1 MREST
6 STRTCATP
14 LGVEHPPPRNS
25 PPIYAKSSKPASLTS
40 VNTTSTAT
48 AVGCRRWHTAA
59 TELFKRCHA
68 DCEQY
73 KTLGFRWLPL
83 ILGSPFPLVIIWTHQ
98 VYVVP
103 ITCNLTSGSVIRT
116 PHAFSPIND
125 VHLERPVK
133 FFGPKLSS
141 AFWKL
146 NWSFNKLYCCLHQ
159 NHLKPKIDKNM
170 MTINTIHLDCLRV
183 PRPPYHPIYLRFGM
197 SYGLE
202 SFQSQPVYD
211 IC

>member
-1 MREST
+1 MDISTDPVVQQQYKHTLWHPVTVICRPLIRRVWVTATMREST

-14 LGVEHPPPRNS
+14 LGVEHLPRRNS
-25 PPIYAKSSKPASLTS
+25 PPSYAKSSKPASLIS

-103 ITCNLTSGSVIRT
+103 ITCHLTSGPVIQT
-116 PHAFSPIND
+116 PHAFSPNKWCTFRNASKI
-125 VHLERPVK
+125 LW
-133 FFGPKLSS
+133 
-141 AFWKL
+141 AFWIL
-146 NWSFNKLYCCLHQ
+146 NWSF
-159 NHLKPKIDKNM
+159 
-170 MTINTIHLDCLRV
+170 
-183 PRPPYHPIYLRFGM
+183 
-197 SYGLE
+197 
-202 SFQSQPVYD
+202 
-211 IC
+211 